1 MQAYHW
7 FYRADGGILGNPE
20 LVTYYDDK
28 NYLQVLYVNSL
39 DGNLYAFEA
48 SQGYLLFTFNTNSS
62 ISSGLFSMRS
72 NDMTFRIDKPGFN
85 DIIYLGNQNGIL
97 YAINVSFYSNNL
109 NYSNNTPYVPIS
121 NNSSDI
127 PDDISDIS
135 DIIKFKSHV
144 PSFLPTVSLAPTNV
158 NVTSSILYIS
168 SVNLSSNFFD
178 STINIITVI
187 IVSIISLS
195 ILYYYKNKS
204 INNFKFNKVYISAE
218 EADLSEIEDQNFDKK
233 IKVKAK
239 SNSGSSIYNKSS
251 KIHSAENL
259 NIADMDDTVFDKN
272 VKVKSKSN
280 LSSFVYNK
288 SPKVHLVEEI

>member
-62 ISSGLFSMRS
+62 ISSGLFSLRS
-72 NDMTFRIDKPGFN
+72 NDLTFRKDNPGFN
-85 DIIYLGNQNGIL
+85 DVIYLGDQNGVL
-97 YAINVSFYSNNL
+97 YAINVSFSSNNL
-109 NYSNNTPYVPIS
+109 NYPNNTPDVPIS

-127 PDDISDIS
+127 PDISDIV
-135 DIIKFKSHV
+135 KFKSHF
-144 PSFLPTVSLAPTNV
+144 PSSLPTISPAPTNV
-158 NVTSSILYIS
+158 NLTSGILYIS

-178 STINIITVI
+178 STINIIIVI
-187 IVSIISLS
+187 IVSIISLF

-218 EADLSEIEDQNFDKK
+218 EADLSEIEDQSFDKK
-233 IKVKAK
+233 IKNKSK

-251 KIHSAENL
+251 KIYSVENL
-259 NIADMDDTVFDKN
+259 NISDMDDTVLDKN

-280 LSSFVYNK
+280 SSSFIYNK
-288 SPKVHLVEEI
+288 SPKVHLIEEI